1 MVELFTAGCFGRSP
15 GVVNA
20 RSPASLRTSSPRR
33 LGLNEVPIMK
43 TGPRSPRDGLR
54 ERRAEALRSPHRFKH
69 DGSCQRPR
77 RGFADTSLSRSP
89 RFRRRRGGPSDRSCG
104 LFSGIDRRAFTRS
117 SLRRTGQA
125 CLHASGSTRL
135 RLPHAHLWDSGRGD
149 ESRSLRPAGEAG
161 RPGVGV
167 CVRTPRRLVAD
178 SGVPR
183 DTVLETASRTE
194 QYPIFWPKQ
203 PPRRP
208 ARMSQ
213 WDLPIGSQ
221 SLVTC
226 GRIDDIVTTDGDSWM
241 TLAT

>member
-15 GVVNA
+15 GAVNA

-69 DGSCQRPR
+69 DGSFQRPR
-77 RGFADTSLSRSP
+77 QEFADTSLSRSP
-89 RFRRRRGGPSDRSCG
+89 RFRRRWGRSSDRSCG

-125 CLHASGSTRL
+125 CLDASGSTRL
-135 RLPHAHLWDSGRGD
+135 RLPHFCGRGD

-161 RPGVGV
+161 LPGVGV

-183 DTVLETASRTE
+183 TPFDEHGLSNDVLVGSYR
-194 QYPIFWPKQ
+194 KM
-203 PPRRP
+203 PR
-208 ARMSQ
+208 
-213 WDLPIGSQ
+213 
-221 SLVTC
+221 
-226 GRIDDIVTTDGDSWM
+226 
-241 TLAT
+241 